1 MPADTAFPTRRHPR
15 HLEGWMRYLQ
25 LAEIPVLERTAAE
38 LELLRAMEDDVDARM
53 LTALITTDPLMT
65 LKLLAHIANHHR
77 SRRVTEVETVGQ
89 GLVLLGITPFFNTF
103 GPQPTVEQHLEG
115 QPEALEG
122 LKAVIGRAH
131 RAARLAL
138 GFAVHRMDTDA
149 PVIHEAA
156 LLHDFAE
163 MLLWL
168 HAPDLALAIRRRQQ
182 ADPSLRSAT
191 VQREL
196 LGVTLAELQQ
206 ALMQAWRLP
215 ELLIHITDDR
225 RETATQVRNVMLAI
239 RLARHTAQGWDNPAV
254 PDDVRDIAQLL
265 NMSPGPTEALL
276 RDLDQD

>member
-1 MPADTAFPTRRHPR
+1 
-15 HLEGWMRYLQ
+15 MRYLQ

-77 SRRVTEVETVGQ
+77 SRRVTDVETVGQ

-168 HAPDLALAIRRRQQ
+168 HAPDLALEI
-182 ADPSLRSAT
+182 
-191 VQREL
+191 
-196 LGVTLAELQQ
+196 
-206 ALMQAWRLP
+206 
-215 ELLIHITDDR
+215 DR
-225 RETATQVRNVMLAI
+225 KSVV
-239 RLARHTAQGWDNPAV
+239 
-254 PDDVRDIAQLL
+254 
-265 NMSPGPTEALL
+265 
-276 RDLDQD
+276 